1 MTFSSRYSLYY
12 LCLSLSFSLSHSQVY
27 TRKTL
32 EEVDPNS
39 ELMLS
44 TVADKFKERHQE
56 VSNLAKSLH
65 ASYSHVYRSAMGG
78 LLAVV

>member
-1 MTFSSRYSLYY
+1 M
-12 LCLSLSFSLSHSQVY
+12 
-27 TRKTL
+27 KTL